1 MIVVN
6 GESRPWQSDWSLASL
21 VEGEGYRQ
29 ERIAVEVNGLIIP
42 KVSFDEYVLAEGDRV
57 EIVHFVGGG

>member
-6 GESRPWQSDWSLASL
+6 GESRPWQTDQTLASL
-21 VEGEGYRQ
+21 VESEGYRR
-29 ERIAVEVNGLIIP
+29 ERIAVEVNGRIVP
-42 KVSFDEYVLAEGDRV
+42 KVSFDEHVLADGDLV